1 MDNRPQTP
9 ARQEAALTEE
19 LRAIRAE
26 LTRLNAHS
34 FVRQLNSPLRMLGAN
49 FLRGIALGFGTVVGA
64 TIVVSLIAY
73 MLAQV
78 DYVPVLGEWANRL
91 ADEIQRRD

>member
-1 MDNRPQTP
+1 
-9 ARQEAALTEE
+9 
-19 LRAIRAE
+19 
-26 LTRLNAHS
+26 
-34 FVRQLNSPLRMLGAN
+34 MLGAN